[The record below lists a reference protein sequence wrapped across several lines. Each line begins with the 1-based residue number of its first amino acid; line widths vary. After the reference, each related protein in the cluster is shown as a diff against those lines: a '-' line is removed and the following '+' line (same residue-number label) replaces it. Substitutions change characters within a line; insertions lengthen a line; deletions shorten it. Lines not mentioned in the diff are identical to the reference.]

1 MAEILYGEPVAEA
14 LSAGTA
20 AMVERLRARGVT
32 PTLAIVRVGEK
43 AGDVSYER
51 GAVKRCGAV
60 GIDARVF
67 RCRRGRHRA
76 NCCLSSL
83 PSTATGVSTAACC

>member
-51 GAVKRCGAV
+51 GAVKRCRAV

-67 RCRRGRHRA
+67 ALPEIGRASCRER
-76 NCCLSSL
+76 
-83 PSTATGVSTAACC
+83 V